1 MKLHTVGD
9 LMLHVPRRY
18 FAGTELSDL
27 RALKAGE
34 EVAVL
39 ARVLRADVHE
49 MHGGRNRRGG
59 TNSRLSAVITDGR
72 GEVELAFFGRPV
84 LIEFWKSQ
92 LQPGARGIF
101 AGKVSEFRGQR
112 QLTHPDFVIIGE
124 HGEIVGGAKRNAV
137 LAEVTRAPL
146 IGIYPATSK
155 LRTWVIAQSVGIA
168 LDHLKGLPDPLPASV
183 RAEAGV
189 IEFEP
194 ALRAVH
200 QPQTTEEIAA
210 GRDRLRFDEAFGL
223 QLTMARRRADAKAF
237 ARCRGCHPTTDCW
250 PRSTLGCRSP

>member
-1 MKLHTVGD
+1 M
-9 LMLHVPRRY
+9 
-18 FAGTELSDL
+18 
-27 RALKAGE
+27 
-34 EVAVL
+34 L
-39 ARVLRADVHE
+39 ARVLRADVHQ

-84 LIEFWKSQ
+84 LIELWKSQ

-168 LDHLKGLPDPLPASV
+168 LDQLKGLPDPLPAC
-183 RAEAGV
+183 G
-189 IEFEP
+189 P
-194 ALRAVH
+194 H
-200 QPQTTEEIAA
+200 A
-210 GRDRLRFDEAFGL
+210 GRRDRAGDGAPGRPPTPDH
-223 QLTMARRRADAKAF
+223 RA
-237 ARCRGCHPTTDCW
+237 
-250 PRSTLGCRSP
+250 RSPRGGTGCGSTRPSPCS